1 MVGVVSGWSS
11 GGLLVVVVALD
22 GFGLV
27 GGLVGGWFCCFGM
40 RGDGGGEYVSS
51 KRCMSFRNG
60 NIVRIFGT
68 F

>member
-1 MVGVVSGWSS
+1 MVEVVSGSS
-11 GGLLVVVVALD
+11 SRGLMLVVVVLD

-27 GGLVGGWFCCFGM
+27 GGLVGGWFCGFGM

-51 KRCMSFRNG
+51 KRCVSFRNG

>member
-1 MVGVVSGWSS
+1 M
-11 GGLLVVVVALD
+11 LVVVALD

-27 GGLVGGWFCCFGM
+27 GGLVGGWFCGFGM